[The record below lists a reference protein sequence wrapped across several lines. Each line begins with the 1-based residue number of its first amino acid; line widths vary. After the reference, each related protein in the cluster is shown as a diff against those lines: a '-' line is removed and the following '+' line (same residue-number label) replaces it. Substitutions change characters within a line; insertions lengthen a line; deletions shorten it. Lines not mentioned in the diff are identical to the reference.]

1 MKNKATKVVY
11 TIVMIAALVITLL
24 SAGYAVLPQEYK
36 DMIPNVNGLT
46 ALLAGGTSGTIA
58 LTLLKVSSVLAKNTQ
73 ETKDI
78 NADTLNAVIQL
89 TKRNVDLIMETE
101 KVNKRAEE
109 TTKRNNELMEMLL
122 KVKQDNPLLKEEL
135 KAEIQKV
142 LENEKEK

>member
-24 SAGYAVLPQEYK
+24 SAGYAVLPQEYQ
-36 DMIPNVNGLT
+36 DMIPVNNLT

-58 LTLLKVSSVLAKNTQ
+58 LTLLRVSSVLAKNTQ

-109 TTKRNNELMEMLL
+109 TTKRNNELMEVLL

-135 KAEIQKV
+135 KAEIKKV
-142 LENEKEK
+142 LDNEKEK

>member
-11 TIVMIAALVITLL
+11 TIVMIAASVITLL
-24 SAGYAVLPQEYK
+24 SAGYAVLPQEYQ
-36 DMIPNVNGLT
+36 DMIPVNNLT

-58 LTLLKVSSVLAKNTQ
+58 LTLLRVSSVLAKNTQ

-135 KAEIQKV
+135 KAEIKKV
-142 LENEKEK
+142 LDNEKEK

>member
-24 SAGYAVLPQEYK
+24 SAVYAVLPQEYQ
-36 DMIPNVNGLT
+36 DMIPVNNLT

-58 LTLLKVSSVLAKNTQ
+58 LTLLRVSSVLAKNTQ

-135 KAEIQKV
+135 KAEIKKV
-142 LENEKEK
+142 LDNEKEK

>member
-24 SAGYAVLPQEYK
+24 SAGYAVLPQEYQ
-36 DMIPNVNGLT
+36 DMIPVNNLT

-58 LTLLKVSSVLAKNTQ
+58 LTLLRVSSVLAKNTQ

-142 LENEKEK
+142 LDNEKEK

>member
-1 MKNKATKVVY
+1 MKNKATKVIY

-24 SAGYAVLPQEYK
+24 SAGYAVLPQEYQ
-36 DMIPNVNGLT
+36 DMIPVNNLT

-58 LTLLKVSSVLAKNTQ
+58 LTLLRVSSVLAKNTQ

>member
-11 TIVMIAALVITLL
+11 TIVMIIALVITLL
-24 SAGYAVLPQEYK
+24 SAGYAVLPQEYQ
-36 DMIPNVNGLT
+36 DMIPVNNLT

-58 LTLLKVSSVLAKNTQ
+58 LTLLRVSSVLAKNTQ

-135 KAEIQKV
+135 KAEIKKV
-142 LENEKEK
+142 LDNEKEK

>member
-24 SAGYAVLPQEYK
+24 SAGYAVLPQEYQ
-36 DMIPNVNGLT
+36 DMIPVNNLT

-58 LTLLKVSSVLAKNTQ
+58 LTLLRVSSVLAKNTQ

-135 KAEIQKV
+135 KAEIKKV
-142 LENEKEK
+142 LDNEKEK

>member
-1 MKNKATKVVY
+1 MKNKATKVIY

-24 SAGYAVLPQEYK
+24 SAGYAVLPQEYQ
-36 DMIPNVNGLT
+36 DMIPVNKLT

-58 LTLLKVSSVLAKNTQ
+58 LTLLRVSSVLAKNTQ

>member
-24 SAGYAVLPQEYK
+24 SAGYAVLPQEYQ
-36 DMIPNVNGLT
+36 DMIPVNNLT

-58 LTLLKVSSVLAKNTQ
+58 LTLLRVSSVLAKNTQ

-101 KVNKRAEE
+101 KINKRAEE

>member
-1 MKNKATKVVY
+1 MKNKATKVIY

-24 SAGYAVLPQEYK
+24 SAGYAVLPQEYQ
-36 DMIPNVNGLT
+36 DMIPVNNLT

>member
-11 TIVMIAALVITLL
+11 TIVMIIALVITLL
-24 SAGYAVLPQEYK
+24 SAGYAVLPQEYQ
-36 DMIPNVNGLT
+36 DMIPVNKLT

-58 LTLLKVSSVLAKNTQ
+58 LTLLRVSSVLAKNTQ

-142 LENEKEK
+142 LDNEKEK

>member
-1 MKNKATKVVY
+1 MKNKATKVLY
-11 TIVMIAALVITLL
+11 TIVMIIALVITLL
-24 SAGYAVLPQEYK
+24 SAGYAVLPQEYQ
-36 DMIPNVNGLT
+36 DMIPVNKLT

-58 LTLLKVSSVLAKNTQ
+58 LTLLRVSSVLAKNTQ

-135 KAEIQKV
+135 KAEIKKV